1 MKTSAQA
8 IRDEFILR
16 FGNTPVVV
24 RSPGR
29 INLIGEHTDYNDGFV
44 LPGAIDK
51 AVYVAIQKKS
61 TNSIRLFASEYDDE
75 VEVSVAD
82 VRPSQKKPWTN
93 YILGVVDQLVKD
105 ENKLSGFDLVIQGDI
120 PLGAGLSSSAAVE
133 CATAFALNEIF
144 NLELSRLD
152 LVKISQKAEHEFAG
166 VKCGIMD
173 QFASMFGKKDHVIK
187 LDCRSLEYEYV
198 PVKLQGHSLVLF
210 DTQVKHTLASS
221 AYNTRRAECEA
232 AVSLINM
239 EQPQVI
245 SLRDATLDM
254 VKQYVKPA
262 GANLYNR
269 AHYVVSEIIR
279 VGEACDDLARHDLF
293 SVGKKMFAT
302 HEGLSRQYEVSC
314 AELDFLVDWVK
325 ENPSVLGARMMGGGF
340 GGCTLNL
347 IADEKI
353 STVVDAVSRAYR
365 NQFNI
370 ELKSY
375 VVCLEDGTGLV

>member
-1 MKTSAQA
+1 MKIIHS
-8 IRDEFILR
+8 IREEFASR
-16 FGNTPVVV
+16 FGQQAVIV

-51 AVYVAIQKKS
+51 AVYVAVQK
-61 TNSIRLFASEYDDE
+61 NSSPIIRLFAGEYNDDAE
-75 VEVSVAD
+75 VGVEALK
-82 VRPSQKKPWTN
+82 PSTEKPWTN
-93 YILGVVDQLVKD
+93 YILGVVDQLLKAGHT
-105 ENKLSGFDLVIQGDI
+105 LSGFDLIIHGDI

-144 NLELSRLD
+144 NLGLSRLD
-152 LVKISQKAEHEFAG
+152 MVKISQQAEHEFAG

-210 DTQVKHTLASS
+210 DTQVKHALASS

-239 EQPQVI
+239 EQPQVK

-254 VKQYVKPA
+254 VKQYVRPA
-262 GANLYNR
+262 GATLYNR
-269 AHYVVSEIIR
+269 AYYVVSEINR
-279 VGEACDDLARHDLF
+279 VEEACEDLTRHDLL

-314 AELDFLVDWVK
+314 AELDFLCDQVK
-325 ENPSVLGARMMGGGF
+325 DNPFVPGARMMGGGF

-347 IADEKI
+347 IATEKI
-353 STVVDAVSRAYR
+353 PTVVDAVSQAYR
-365 NQFNI
+365 NKFNL

-375 VVCLEDGTGLV
+375 VVNLEEGTGLV